1 MRLENEVDLVLRRE
15 REFPSLYYVCVFLVD
30 REWLVYLSAETRV
43 RWEVALHNRCTVD
56 SLLTDTSVRRT
67 SQ

>member
-15 REFPSLYYVCVFLVD
+15 IISFSVLCLRFSVD

-56 SLLTDTSVRRT
+56 SLLTDSSVRRT